1 MEYSSIILVLS
12 IFLFY
17 HFHKIIKFF
26 NIQLFFYL
34 TFSRFE
40 TYDTNVHSPSEFGK
54 TVRIAAT
61 SILNINV
68 SAANLETFVGSILSW
83 RRQLDLEQKAKK
95 INEVI
100 QSLHVA
106 SITFHIYV
114 YIYII
119 FFSFS
124 LLVGVQ

>member
-1 MEYSSIILVLS
+1 MEYSSITLVLS

-26 NIQLFFYL
+26 NIQLFFYSN
-34 TFSRFE
+34 FSRFE
-40 TYDTNVHSPSEFGK
+40 TYDTNVHSPSELGK

-83 RRQLDLEQKAKK
+83 RRQLELEQKAKK

-100 QSLHVA
+100 QSYMLHP
-106 SITFHIYV
+106 
-114 YIYII
+114 
-119 FFSFS
+119 
-124 LLVGVQ
+124 